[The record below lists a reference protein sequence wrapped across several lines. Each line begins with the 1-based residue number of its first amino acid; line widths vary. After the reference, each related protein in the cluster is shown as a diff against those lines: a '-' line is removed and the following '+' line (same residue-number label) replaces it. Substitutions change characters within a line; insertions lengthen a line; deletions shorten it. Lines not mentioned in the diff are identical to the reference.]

1 MACQAERAKKAA
13 GQKITALK
21 IEMDQKLQ
29 DMQSSKKPRASKLA
43 EYSAAE
49 RYALEEHGK
58 VPLHP

>member
-1 MACQAERAKKAA
+1 
-13 GQKITALK
+13 
-21 IEMDQKLQ
+21 MDQKLQ

-58 VPLHP
+58 VPLHT